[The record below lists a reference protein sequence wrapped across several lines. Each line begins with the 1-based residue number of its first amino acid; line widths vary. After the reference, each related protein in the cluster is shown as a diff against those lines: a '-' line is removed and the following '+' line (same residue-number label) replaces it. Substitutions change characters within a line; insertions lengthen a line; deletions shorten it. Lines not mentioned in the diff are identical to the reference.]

1 MNRTCNILILLFAG
15 LLCSGTES
23 RAQQPDTVWNLQKCI
38 DYAVQNNIQIKK
50 AKVSLDVSKVN
61 LDEAKASRLPGL
73 TGGLNESYTHQQPIS
88 GAGTSHSSSFTGD
101 YSLHS
106 GMVLYNGNKINNTI
120 NLQKLGVQS
129 GQFNVKESEN
139 NIILAVTAAYLQILY
154 TRENLSNA
162 VNTVK
167 SSLAQ
172 LKEAGIQ
179 YHAGYIPQSSY
190 AQIQSQY
197 SSDQYAEVQAK
208 NNLDQQ
214 ILALKQ
220 LLELNIDQSIQ
231 IDYPE
236 LSDSLV
242 LNIIPSEKDVY
253 NTALKVMPEVKYSET
268 NIAMAELNTKIARAS
283 LLPDL
288 SLSAGVSTGYNSD
301 FQNKFST
308 QLQNNFYQ
316 NLGLNLSIPIFTNKQ
331 GRSAVSIAKLNVE
344 TAKLADEDTRKTLL
358 SDVESA
364 YLNAVSAQSRFR
376 SAVNLLNSAKISYQ
390 LTEQQFNLGM
400 KNTVDLLT
408 EKVKYLSA
416 QQEYLQAKYSAIL
429 NYKLL
434 DFYQDKPI
442 LL

>member
-1 MNRTCNILILLFAG
+1 M
-15 LLCSGTES
+15 
-23 RAQQPDTVWNLQKCI
+23 
-38 DYAVQNNIQIKK
+38 YALQNNIQIKK
-50 AKVSLDVSKVN
+50 VKIDVNVSNVN

-73 TGGLNESYTHQQPIS
+73 SGDANESITNQQPVQGFGS
-88 GAGTSHSSSFTGD
+88 NSSNSFTGN

-106 GMVLYNGNKINNTI
+106 GMTLYNGNKITNTI
-120 NLQKLGVQS
+120 NLQKLNIQS
-129 GQFNVKESEN
+129 GLLTVKESEN
-139 NIILAVTAAYLQILY
+139 NIEIAVTSAYLQILY
-154 TRENLSNA
+154 ARENLTNA
-162 VNTVK
+162 KNTVK

-179 YHAGYIPQSSY
+179 YHAGYISRSSY

-214 ILALKQ
+214 ILSLKQ
-220 LLELNIDQSIQ
+220 LLELNIDQSID
-231 IDYPE
+231 IFYPE

-242 LNIIPSEKDVY
+242 LNIIPSEEEVY
-253 NTALKVMPEVKYSET
+253 KTALQVMPQVKNSET
-268 NIAMAELNTKIARAS
+268 NIAIAELNTKIARAS

-288 SLSAGVSTGYNSD
+288 SLSASVSTGYNSD
-301 FQNKFST
+301 FQNKFAT

-331 GRSAVSIAKLNVE
+331 ARSAVSIAKLNVE
-344 TAKLADEDTRKTLL
+344 TAKLIDEDTRKTLL

-442 LL
+442 IL